1 VTVRIVRAGG
11 DARGRGRAVGT
22 ALADLIHPSLE
33 FYRRAF
39 RRRGLG
45 PDDLPRVLGPYRAAA
60 RAELPRLV
68 EELEGT
74 AEGAGVSP
82 WELFAVNAFEE
93 IETLADRAPAGRAD
107 RCTAFAVSGPDGTVL
122 AHNEQWYA
130 ADRGMTAVVVT
141 RPDDG
146 PAFASPTVATCLPA
160 VGMNAAGA
168 AQAIMSLSAR
178 DDAVGIPRVVV
189 SRSSLQARDP
199 VEAVARA
206 APPGRAGGYAHLV
219 AFPGGRRFTVET
231 SATGHAV
238 VEGPAHTNHYL
249 DRVLAA
255 RSPEPGPGSLG
266 RLQRVADLIEERAPA
281 TPEESMEVLRDHEGP
296 GQPICLHADPAQG
309 DEAEAVIFAM
319 VCHLEERRM
328 WVAPGYP
335 CETPF
340 EEIDLREAF
349 AP

>member
-1 VTVRIVRAGG
+1 
-11 DARGRGRAVGT
+11 VGA
-22 ALADLIHPSLE
+22 ALADLIHASLE
-33 FYRRAF
+33 FYRRALH
-39 RRRGLG
+39 RRGLE
-45 PDDLPRVLGPYRAAA
+45 PDDLPRVLGPYRAGAQ
-60 RAELPRLV
+60 EMLPQV
-68 EELEGT
+68 IEELDGM

-82 WELFAVNAFEE
+82 WELLAANAFEE
-93 IETLADRAPAGRAD
+93 IETLDERAAVD
-107 RCTAFAVSGPDGTVL
+107 RCTAFVVGGPDGTVL

-130 ADRGMTAVVVT
+130 AELGMTAVVVAD
-141 RPDDG
+141 PDDG
-146 PAFASPTVATCLPA
+146 PAFASPTVSTCLPS

-168 AQAIMSLSAR
+168 AQAIMSLTAR
-178 DDAVGIPRVVV
+178 DDGVGIPRVAV

-206 APPGRAGGYAHLV
+206 ATPGRAGGYAHLV

-231 SATGHAV
+231 SATGHAM
-238 VEGPAHTNHYL
+238 VEGSAHTNHYL
-249 DRVLAA
+249 DPALAA
-255 RSPEPGPGSLG
+255 RSPEPGPGSLS
-266 RLQRVADLIEERAPA
+266 RLRRVTELIEERAPGG
-281 TPEESMEVLRDHEGP
+281 PEGAMEVLRDHDGP

-328 WVAPGYP
+328 WVAPGSP
-335 CETPF
+335 CETRF

>member
-22 ALADLIHPSLE
+22 ALADLIQASLE
-33 FYRRAF
+33 FYGRALH
-39 RRRGLG
+39 RRGLDR
-45 PDDLPRVLGPYRAAA
+45 DDLPRVLGPYRAAA
-60 RAELPRLV
+60 RAGLPRV
-68 EELEGT
+68 IEELDGM

-82 WELFAVNAFEE
+82 WELFAANAFEE
-93 IETLADRAPAGRAD
+93 IETLAERAPAAVD

-130 ADRGMTAVVVT
+130 AEREMTAVVVA

-146 PAFASPTVATCLPA
+146 PAFASPTVATCLPS

-168 AQAIMSLSAR
+168 AQAIMSLTAR
-178 DDAVGIPRVVV
+178 DDGVGIPRVAV

-206 APPGRAGGYAHLV
+206 AAPGRAGGYAHLV

-249 DRVLAA
+249 DPALAA

-266 RLQRVADLIEERAPA
+266 RLQRVAELIEERAPA
-281 TPEESMEVLRDHEGP
+281 SPDEAMEVLRDHDGP
-296 GQPICLHADPAQG
+296 GQRICLHAGPAQG

-328 WVAPGYP
+328 WVAPGNP
-335 CETPF
+335 CQTPF